1 MNDEIEKLSS
11 ILKDVKPE
19 NCFWINNGPIIM
31 NIYELVTALQNIDA
45 KTFYYHVN
53 KDKNDFSEWI
63 KGTLNDN
70 KLAEDLLK
78 TRNQKKTIKK
88 IKKRISYIEKRLDEA
103 RKEQAVETK
112 EGVKQ
117 KEFSLERMFL
127 ELIVSFI
134 LGIIVG
140 IVIGI
145 LIEYYSIIP
154 KGWF

>member
-1 MNDEIEKLSS
+1 MNDEIEKFLS
-11 ILKDVKPE
+11 ILKDAKPE
-19 NCFWINNGPIIM
+19 NRFWVNNGPVVV
-31 NIYELVTALQNIDA
+31 NIYELAAAIENMDTR
-45 KTFYYHVN
+45 TFDYHVN
-53 KDKNDFSEWI
+53 KNKNDFSKWVKE
-63 KGTLNDN
+63 TLNDQG
-70 KLAEDLLK
+70 LAEDLLK
-78 TRNQKKTIKK
+78 TTNKKKIIKK

-117 KEFSLERMFL
+117 KGVSFERMFL
-127 ELIVSFI
+127 ELIVSFL

-145 LIEYYSIIP
+145 LIEHYSIIP